1 MKAGECSNREEL
13 RKRNN
18 KELLDKAH
26 TKKAMKLLAN
36 TVEEWEECDPTTSF
50 GGAYNKQL
58 ELEEVRVQTERSR
71 EQRENT
77 QHLMTMLKELIASAT
92 TPQEK
97 SAYQAELVDLM
108 RQAVAQAKLKDPVFS
123 STSADSMSSTSSP
136 SAPSTSSGT

>member
-1 MKAGECSNREEL
+1 M
-13 RKRNN
+13 
-18 KELLDKAH
+18 LDKAH

-108 RQAVAQAKLKDPVFS
+108 RQAVAQAKLKAPVFS
-123 STSADSMSSTSSP
+123 STSADSMPSTSSP
-136 SAPSTSSGT
+136 SAASTSSGT